1 MGADDHEALIDAG
14 PGHVSDHPIDPAD
27 VQASFDRLSDIL
39 VGMMDTVAEL
49 STHRCPYRDRVDRC
63 TASFGCRNQRI
74 DPDGSP
80 QRICGGD
87 ERLDY
92 RSAWQSE

>member
-1 MGADDHEALIDAG
+1 VGADDHEALVTGG
-14 PGHVSDHPIDPAD
+14 PATGSGRPVDPAD
-27 VQASFDRLSDIL
+27 VQGSFDRLSDIL
-39 VGMMDTVAEL
+39 AAMMDTVAEL
-49 STHRCPYRDRVDRC
+49 STHRCPYRDRADRC

-74 DPDGSP
+74 DVDGGP
-80 QRICGGD
+80 QRTCGGD